1 MTTLLTTKDVQELI
15 NVDKS
20 TIYRMAEDGRLPA
33 VKVGRQWRFPADKL
47 AELLN
52 GEGGAVAAG
61 VAEARPRSAAASLAE
76 LLDGEPAQV
85 IADLVADIFGVMA
98 VITDIEGNPLTDVA
112 NPCGYFAAIQAYPQ
126 SIDACV
132 DGWRQLAEQI
142 DMEPRFVPSHLGFLC
157 ARTFI
162 RVGSELVG
170 MVIVGGIGPEAWP
183 LGDAEIAGIARALD
197 IDAEDIRRHIDQVYS
212 IDEDRRQ
219 WILHILPRVSDLISR
234 LADARSQLVSRLDA
248 IASLA
253 GSAIHD
259 QRSMT

>member
-47 AELLN
+47 AELVS
-52 GEGGAVAAG
+52 GEGSAITAPTS
-61 VAEARPRSAAASLAE
+61 RPRHAAATLAE

-98 VITDIEGNPLTDVA
+98 VITDIDGNPLTEVA
-112 NPCGYFAAIQAYPQ
+112 NPCGYFAAIQSSPQ
-126 SIDACV
+126 SVHACI

-170 MVIVGGIGPEAWP
+170 MVIVGGITPEMWP
-183 LGDAEIAGIARALD
+183 PGDAEIAGIATALD
-197 IDAEDIRRHIDQVYS
+197 IGEDTLRHHVDEVYWIDQS
-212 IDEDRRQ
+212 HRH
-219 WILHILPRVSDLISR
+219 WILRILPRVSDLISR

-253 GSAIHD
+253 GPSVHD
-259 QRSMT
+259 QRSTP

>member
-33 VKVGRQWRFPADKL
+33 IKVGRQWRFPADKV
-47 AELLN
+47 AEMVS
-52 GEGGAVAAG
+52 GEGTAVATAT
-61 VAEARPRSAAASLAE
+61 ATRPRHAAASLGV

-85 IADLVADIFGVMA
+85 IADLVGDLFGVMA
-98 VITDIEGNPLTDVA
+98 VITDIEGNPLTEVA
-112 NPCGYFAAIQAYPQ
+112 NPCGYFAAIQSYPQ

-170 MVIVGGIGPEAWP
+170 MVIVGGITPDAWP
-183 LGDAEIAGIARALD
+183 PGDAEIAGIAAALD
-197 IDAEDIRRHIDQVYS
+197 IGEDTIRAHIDEIYW
-212 IDEDRRQ
+212 IDPSHRH
-219 WILHILPRVSDLISR
+219 WILRILPRVSDLISR

-253 GSAIHD
+253 GSGIHEP
-259 QRSMT
+259 RSTP

>member
-33 VKVGRQWRFPADKL
+33 VKVGRQWRFPAEKV
-47 AELLN
+47 AELVN
-52 GEGGAVAAG
+52 GEAG
-61 VAEARPRSAAASLAE
+61 TATAGTGDTRPRHAAASLAE

-112 NPCGYFAAIQAYPQ
+112 NPCGYFAAIQTHPQ

-132 DGWRQLAEQI
+132 AGWRQLAEQI

-183 LGDAEIAGIARALD
+183 PPEPEIAAIARTLD
-197 IDAEDIRRHIDQVYS
+197 LDEEDIRRHIGEVYS
-212 IDEDRRQ
+212 IDQDRRL
-219 WILHILPRVSDLISR
+219 WILQILPRVSDLISR

-248 IASLA
+248 
-253 GSAIHD
+253 
-259 QRSMT
+259 